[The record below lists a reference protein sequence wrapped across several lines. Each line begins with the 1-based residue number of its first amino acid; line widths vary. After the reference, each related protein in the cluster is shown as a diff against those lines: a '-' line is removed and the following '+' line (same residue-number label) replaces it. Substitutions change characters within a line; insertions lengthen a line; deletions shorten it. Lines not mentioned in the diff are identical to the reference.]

1 MVRVT
6 DGNPFLCVCI
16 LIVGWGLNLTNVLVY
31 FLLRQLFRLS
41 DGGMIALDWLMGSTG
56 NNIILIHIN
65 NLFHSYGGGLICLGW
80 LVSADG
86 KYIILVS
93 IQWKLLL

>member
-16 LIVGWGLNLTNVLVY
+16 LIVGWGFNLTNVHVY
-31 FLLRQLFRLS
+31 FILRQLFRLS

-56 NNIILIHIN
+56 NNIILITCFTHM
-65 NLFHSYGGGLICLGW
+65 GVG
-80 LVSADG
+80 
-86 KYIILVS
+86 
-93 IQWKLLL
+93 